1 MRSTNPLLSFLP
13 GFAPILAYIVVESL
27 FGETAGLV
35 AGVALGLAEF
45 LAILAR
51 EKRVDA
57 FSLAD
62 TVLLVAMGAVSWAL
76 SDPVYFRLKPAVSGA
91 VLAFM
96 MILGTLGPH
105 RLFMPYL
112 ERKAGL
118 GELPREAVSRMTAMV
133 AGFGFLTLAHS
144 GLTAVAALWWSKD
157 AWNFVAGALFWIL
170 SLAYVAA
177 WTVPSFI
184 VLAKRARS
192 NRRAASSGGET
203 GARATAGGGS
213 GAPEGRGEF
222 LPVIDAEGR
231 VIAKAERPFCHSGGE
246 KPLHPVVRL
255 WLADGSGSYWM
266 QKRSLGK
273 LVQPGRWDC
282 AVGGHVSFGETI
294 ERALERE
301 TREEIGLV
309 GIASGARPVGRFVW
323 ETDIERELVFV
334 FVATLPRGASF
345 ACDPGEVDE
354 VRLWTP
360 EELVAALGSGATAG
374 SRGADVAYSPCGFA
388 DSIAPGTLTELARR
402 ELLTVALLAPGKNA
416 AGR

>member
-1 MRSTNPLLSFLP
+1 MRFNNPILSFLP

-35 AGVALGLAEF
+35 AGVALGLGEF
-45 LAILAR
+45 LVILAR

-91 VLAFM
+91 VLALM

-133 AGFGFLTLAHS
+133 AGFAFLTLAHS
-144 GLTAVAALWWSKD
+144 LLTAVAALRWSKD

-177 WTVPSFI
+177 WTVPSLI
-184 VLAKRARS
+184 VLAKRAWRT
-192 NRRAASSGGET
+192 RRAAFPRSAGD
-203 GARATAGGGS
+203 ARVSAGVGS
-213 GAPEGRGEF
+213 GMAEGTGEF

-231 VIAKAERPFCHSGGE
+231 VIAKAERPRCHSGGE

-255 WLADGSGSYWM
+255 WLSDGSGSYWM
-266 QKRSLGK
+266 QKRSATK

-294 ERALERE
+294 ERALDRE

-309 GIASGARPVGRFVW
+309 GIASGARPVGRFIW

-334 FVATLPRGASF
+334 FVATLSRDASF
-345 ACDPGEVDE
+345 ACDPGEVEE

-360 EELVAALGSGATAG
+360 EELVAALGEGGSDG
-374 SRGADVAYSPCGFA
+374 SRGVDGVP
-388 DSIAPGTLTELARR
+388 APGTLTELARR
-402 ELLTVALLAPGKNA
+402 ELLSVGPLFRA
-416 AGR
+416 